1 MYTTEAPP
9 RPMHRQFP
17 GGPPLTGLAAVST
30 VLFLT
35 GLIASTAMAG
45 ATFPSPFDSG
55 ASILAYFHGHQD
67 AVKVS
72 AFFQFA
78 AAVPLAI
85 YAATASARLRNLG
98 IRAPGASIA
107 FVGGALAAAFL
118 AISGVVSWAL
128 AQPAVPASPPL
139 VRALCALSFAA
150 GGPGSVV
157 PLGLLIAGLAVPAA
171 VGQVRRAGLANHRR
185 GALAEDS
192 PSGYRTQPGLIGA
205 AQMQR
210 TPTSAGP
217 VPGEGRLLE
226 GKITIIT
233 GASRGIGAAAARVF
247 AAAGATVVLAARS
260 EDDLEAVAAQIRG
273 AGGEALAIPTDVADP
288 DAAERLVRRTLE
300 AFGRL
305 DAAFNNAGEAT
316 RPRRSPTCR
325 WRTSTPLCASMR
337 AASS

>member
-171 VGQVRRAGLANHRR
+171 F
-185 GALAEDS
+185 GALLPRWLAA
-192 PSGYRTQPGLIGA
+192 TGLI
-205 AQMQR
+205 
-210 TPTSAGP
+210 
-217 VPGEGRLLE
+217 L
-226 GKITIIT
+226 
-233 GASRGIGAAAARVF
+233 
-247 AAAGATVVLAARS
+247 
-260 EDDLEAVAAQIRG
+260 AVAAEFSSLCLLADGFAYLLPAARFGGLAWLITAGALLPKIRP
-273 AGGEALAIPTDVADP
+273 AGTGPNPA
-288 DAAERLVRRTLE
+288 
-300 AFGRL
+300 
-305 DAAFNNAGEAT
+305 
-316 RPRRSPTCR
+316 
-325 WRTSTPLCASMR
+325 
-337 AASS
+337 